1 MQGYFQ
7 QVKIPSDY
15 FIKYISTGHDLKAL
29 HGQEKFFLLVERYF
43 LSNAYSF
50 LFVAKSFE
58 NQLMSMLI
66 MLQLPQGDNATGI
79 LDVLKLMQD
88 RRGSNTQVNAIEFP
102 DFKLCLISE
111 FKTRLETLSR
121 PQAPKILQ
129 ELLRNS
135 KEI

>member
-1 MQGYFQ
+1 M
-7 QVKIPSDY
+7 
-15 FIKYISTGHDLKAL
+15 
-29 HGQEKFFLLVERYF
+29 
-43 LSNAYSF
+43 SNAYSF
-50 LFVAKSFE
+50 IFVAKSFE

-121 PQAPKILQ
+121 P
-129 ELLRNS
+129 
-135 KEI
+135 